1 MILIMLGA
9 PGTGKG
15 TVAGILQEK
24 LGIKQISTGDIFR
37 ENIKN
42 KTELGELAGKYMAEG
57 KLVPDDVT
65 IRIVE
70 ERLKLDDVKNG
81 AILDGFPRTIYQA
94 ERLQEILKSR
104 NEEVSCVINLTTPED
119 EIIERVV
126 NRRVCSNTQCG
137 AVYNIKLSP
146 SKVEGICD
154 KCGSKIVTRKDDNVE
169 TIKSRLNAYLEQTSP
184 LVDYYNQKGLL
195 YSVVVSKDTKMGQDV
210 AKDIVEY
217 LKGE

>member
-104 NEEVSCVINLTTPED
+104 NEEVNCVINLTTPED

-184 LVDYYNQKGLL
+184 LVEYYNEKGLL

>member
-15 TVAGILQEK
+15 TVAGVLQEK

-104 NEEVSCVINLTTPED
+104 NEEVNCVINLTTPED

>member
-104 NEEVSCVINLTTPED
+104 NEEVKLVINLTSPED

-126 NRRVCSNTQCG
+126 NRRVCSNPKCG
-137 AVYNIKLSP
+137 AVYNVKLSP

-154 KCGSKIVTRKDDNVE
+154 KCGSKVVTRKDDNAE
-169 TIKSRLNAYLEQTSP
+169 TVKSRLNAYLEQTSP
-184 LVDYYNQKGLL
+184 LVDYYGNKKVL
-195 YSVVVSKDTKMGQDV
+195 YSVVVSKETKMGKEV
-210 AKDIVEY
+210 AGDLVEY

>member
-104 NEEVSCVINLTTPED
+104 NEEVNCVINLTTPED